1 MARYETAWRARDRWT
16 QADFKFH
23 LKLGRLESGDMKERQ
38 EGDRVIGTSGLLGR
52 RGVVENAI
60 EIEATP
66 EAVFDYCTDVLREP
80 EWNPKLL
87 EVEQLTAG
95 PIGLGTRFRIRLEG
109 VGWSTSENI
118 AFHRP
123 SFWSAASASKL
134 LDVRIEFEV
143 TPTGRG
149 ARLSVRTLLLPHG
162 FLRLAQPILRPYMRQ
177 QWEYH
182 LQRIKTRL
190 ELTR

>member
-1 MARYETAWRARDRWT
+1 MKKRRDDDNV
-16 QADFKFH
+16 A
-23 LKLGRLESGDMKERQ
+23 M
-38 EGDRVIGTSGLLGR
+38 TSGLLGR
-52 RGVVENAI
+52 RGVIENAI

-66 EAVFDYCTDVLREP
+66 EAVFDYCTDVHREP

-87 EVEQLTAG
+87 EVEKLTEG
-95 PIGLGTRFRIRLEG
+95 PIGLGTRFRIRLDG
-109 VGWSTSENI
+109 VGWSTTENI

-123 SFWSAASASKL
+123 SYWAATSASRK

-162 FLRLAQPILRPYMRQ
+162 VLRLAQPILRRYMRQ
-177 QWEYH
+177 QWEHH
-182 LQRIKTRL
+182 LIRIKAKL
-190 ELTR
+190 ESIG

>member
-1 MARYETAWRARDRWT
+1 MN
-16 QADFKFH
+16 
-23 LKLGRLESGDMKERQ
+23 GRP
-38 EGDRVIGTSGLLGR
+38 EGDNAAMASGLLGR

-87 EVEQLTAG
+87 EVEKLTEG
-95 PIGLGTRFRIRLEG
+95 PIGLGTRFRIRLDG
-109 VGWSTSENI
+109 VGWSTTENI

-123 SFWSAASASKL
+123 SFWAATSASRR
-134 LDVRIEFEV
+134 LDVHIEFEV
-143 TPTGRG
+143 TTTGGG

-162 FLRLAQPILRPYMRQ
+162 VLRLAHPILRRYMRE
-177 QWEYH
+177 QWEHH
-182 LQRIKTRL
+182 LQRIKARL
-190 ELTR
+190 ELPE

>member
-1 MARYETAWRARDRWT
+1 MR
-16 QADFKFH
+16 
-23 LKLGRLESGDMKERQ
+23 ERR
-38 EGDRVIGTSGLLGR
+38 EGERVAISSGLHGR
-52 RGVVENAI
+52 SGVVENAI
-60 EIEATP
+60 EIEAVP

-87 EVEQLTAG
+87 EVEKLTAG
-95 PIGLGTRFRIRLEG
+95 PIGLGTRFRIRLDR
-109 VGWSTSENI
+109 VGWSTTENI

-123 SFWSAASASKL
+123 SFWAATSAGKL

-162 FLRLAQPILRPYMRQ
+162 VLRLGQPILRRIMRA
-177 QWEYH
+177 QWEHH
-182 LQRIKTRL
+182 LRRIRARL
-190 ELTR
+190 ESTA